1 MNPSSAPVDA
11 DAVFDRIR
19 RVRIVPVVRVREAAT
34 ALTLVERLLDAGLDV
49 LEITTTIEGWDEV
62 IRDIR
67 KTSPDACV
75 GAGTVTTPELTERA
89 IAAGVEFCVSPC
101 LAPTVRAALQP
112 TGIPLLEGGLTPT
125 EVFAAAKHGVAKL
138 FPAHVGGIAYL
149 RSLLAVDP
157 EARIMPTG
165 GVPLTEAG
173 TWLAA
178 GAFAIGI
185 GSDLTAPGDVAS
197 RVREALN
204 P

>member
-1 MNPSSAPVDA
+1 MNTSSAPIDA
-11 DAVFDRIR
+11 NAVFDRIR
-19 RVRIVPVVRVREAAT
+19 RVRIVPVVRVREAST

-62 IRDIR
+62 IREIR
-67 KTSPDACV
+67 KTNADACV
-75 GAGTVTTPELTERA
+75 GAGTITTPELTERA
-89 IAAGVEFCVSPC
+89 ISAGVEFCVSPC
-101 LAPTVRAALQP
+101 LAPQVRATLHP

-125 EVFAAAKHGVAKL
+125 EVFAAAKYGVAKL

-149 RSLLAVDP
+149 RSLLAVEP

-173 TWLAA
+173 KWLAA

-204 P
+204 S